1 MAVLDGVGVDM
12 EIAGWFLGLWWCN
25 AGGMA
30 LFVKMVDLVTMLDD
44 TRVRQLEDAVASMV
58 SSPSARLS

>member
-1 MAVLDGVGVDM
+1 M